1 MSVCSL
7 MAQQQ
12 CAGLYQP
19 NVSSLCSSGGKGG
32 GGGGKK
38 YVC

>member
-19 NVSSLCSSGGKGG
+19 NVSFVHLGERG